1 MLIKLLDRNCYWGQN
16 MLINEMLT
24 IYKIVMKK
32 DKEA

>member
-1 MLIKLLDRNCYWGQN
+1 MLIKLLDRNYYWGQN